1 MFLLRSATGCEN
13 YDTSAVIHFLISIS
27 NEWSNPDSIRK
38 IKRDAAAAWDE
49 ADSIA
54 HTRELN
60 WLKKIPRGESDEN
73 WKKHISIGEVLR
85 GCVVDELIMN
95 FYVNE
100 ATWEYWY
107 LSLTFLKWSW
117 LQVVFDILL
126 NSFLSTD
133 EAKNILI
140 QERWSYVSCAVGY
153 QMMHQK
159 RKKIVIPSMSFLCS
173 KFASFSH
180 WVCWFG

>member
-1 MFLLRSATGCEN
+1 MHLYFTTSIICASPSANKSPCIRAACIKESRQHFYMFLLRSATGCEN

-38 IKRDAAAAWDE
+38 IKRDAAVAE
-49 ADSIA
+49 MKLTRL
-54 HTRELN
+54 HTHVSLIDWKRYH
-60 WLKKIPRGESDEN
+60 GESRMGTE
-73 WKKHISIGEVLR
+73 KTHIYWR
-85 GCVVDELIMN
+85 GAARLCGWWINHEFLCKW
-95 FYVNE
+95 

-107 LSLTFLKWSW
+107 LSLTFSKWSW

-140 QERWSYVSCAVGY
+140 
-153 QMMHQK
+153 
-159 RKKIVIPSMSFLCS
+159 
-173 KFASFSH
+173 
-180 WVCWFG
+180 